1 MWLKSVK
8 NNESLPIVAGATITE
23 VLCSKLFPISKV
35 RPPEPVLQTVST
47 KDDVEKTNTKKATVV
62 CEQWVLMQTATVMN
76 TVGNRLTSIRMILDS
91 GSQRTYITE
100 KLSQEPAADVALTG
114 GSQNSNIW
122 IRQAK
127 TDQVVGLQN
136 YSSPSMMEA

>member
-1 MWLKSVK
+1 MLY
-8 NNESLPIVAGATITE
+8 
-23 VLCSKLFPISKV
+23 KLFPISKV
-35 RPPEPVLQTVST
+35 RPPEPVLQTVNT

-127 TDQVVGLQN
+127 TDQVVGLQKL
-136 YSSPSMMEA
+136 